1 MSVEIQ
7 WTDVCPLTG
16 EKRFVSAARF
26 AREWKFKVRYKRR
39 EEWQLNPAVSRE
51 MWEELLD
58 AIERRLPRRE
68 GVSEPD
74 IAYVKTALQKFRKPG
89 DGCPPV
95 ESDHAPT

>member
-7 WTDVCPLTG
+7 WTDTCPSTG

-39 EEWQLNPAVSRE
+39 EEWHLRVEVTRE

-58 AIERRLPRRE
+58 AVARRLPRRE
-68 GVSEPD
+68 GVTEWDVEYIRQQLSKYPESETEPE
-74 IAYVKTALQKFRKPG
+74 A
-89 DGCPPV
+89 
-95 ESDHAPT
+95 E